1 MSEHDDTQGARCE
14 RWETDGLLALERG
27 ETLDPHF
34 DTCPDCLAA
43 RSAGEAVVARLL
55 QASAGWQ
62 PPGDWEARVFA
73 RIAREQPARRFAW
86 WQVLFP
92 VLAAAGL
99 AIWLARPAT
108 PGGGADPN
116 AAPLGLSLSVV
127 DAAQVVRGENP
138 KPGDALSLRVA
149 VGGAAHVGLRV
160 YRDDR
165 TLVFA
170 CGHADACPRTGD
182 EVVTRVTMDAPGTYR
197 TLLMGGAA
205 ALPAPAGSLDA
216 DMARAREAG
225 LQIVVGEVVR
235 VW

>member
-1 MSEHDDTQGARCE
+1 MSDQSNQRCE

-27 ETLDPHF
+27 EPLDAHF
-34 DTCPDCLAA
+34 ETCPDCLAA
-43 RSAGEAVVARLL
+43 RRAGEAVIDQLM

-99 AIWLARPAT
+99 AIWLVRPGT
-108 PGGGADPN
+108 PGAGTETG

-127 DAAQVVRGENP
+127 DAAQVVRGETP

-149 VGGAAHVGLRV
+149 TGGAAHVALRV

-170 CGHADACPRTGD
+170 CGHADACPRTAD
-182 EVVTRVTMDAPGTYR
+182 AVVTQVKMDAPGEYR
-197 TLLMGGAA
+197 TLLIGGAA
-205 ALPAPAGSLDA
+205 AVPAPAGSLDA

-225 LQIVVGEVVR
+225 LTVVPGEVVR